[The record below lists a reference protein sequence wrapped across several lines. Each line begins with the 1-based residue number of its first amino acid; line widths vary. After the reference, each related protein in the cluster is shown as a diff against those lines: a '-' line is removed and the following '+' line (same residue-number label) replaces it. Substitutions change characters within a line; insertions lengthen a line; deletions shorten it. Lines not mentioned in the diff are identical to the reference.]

1 MPGLYTDL
9 PDVIAN
15 EAELVELLSRPSPAV
30 IDMMKSLD
38 GDIMLLG
45 ISGKIGPELGLMAVR
60 AIKEAGSNSKVFG
73 VSRFSEKGA
82 MDRFADMNIELIKC
96 DLMEP
101 DDINALPRV
110 KNIIYL
116 AGRKFGT
123 HGSEEQTWVANAV
136 VPASIARHFRDSR
149 IVAFSTGAV
158 YPMVMPSS
166 GGCVEE
172 DALTP
177 VGEYAQSCVGR
188 ERVFTHYSKA
198 NGTPMS
204 LIRLNYAVDLRYGV
218 LYDIGKLVMEG
229 KPVNI
234 TMGYFNVIWQG
245 DMNNQTLLLLDHCA
259 SPPSVWNVTRPVV
272 ESTRAVAGK
281 FAKIMGKEATFTGKE
296 GATALLSNPAKAV
309 DVLGAPT
316 VSIDKLIHYQAH
328 WLMSGGR
335 SLDKPTHFEET
346 GGKY

>member
-1 MPGLYTDL
+1 MPGLYSDL

-30 IDMMKSLD
+30 IGMLKRLD

-60 AIKEAGSNSKVFG
+60 AIKEAGSNGKVFG
-73 VSRFSEKGA
+73 VSRFSEDDA
-82 MDRFADMNIELIKC
+82 RERFADMDIELIKC

-101 DDINALPRV
+101 DDVNALPRV

-123 HGSEEQTWVANAV
+123 HGSEELTWVANAV
-136 VPASIARHFRDSR
+136 VPASVAKHFRDSR

-158 YPMVMPSS
+158 YPMVTPSS

-172 DALTP
+172 DALIP
-177 VGEYAQSCVGR
+177 IGEYAQSCVGR

-218 LYDIGKLVMEG
+218 LYDIGKLVMES
-229 KPVNI
+229 KSVNVK
-234 TMGYFNVIWQG
+234 MGYFNVIWQG
-245 DMNNQTLLLLDHCA
+245 DVNNQTLILLDHCA
-259 SPPSVWNVTRPVV
+259 SPPSVWNMTRPGVV
-272 ESTRAVAGK
+272 STREVAGE
-281 FAKIMGKEATFTGKE
+281 FAKIMGKEATFTSE
-296 GATALLSNPAKAV
+296 ESPTAFLSNPAKAV
-309 DVLGAPT
+309 DILGAPM
-316 VSIDKLIHYQAH
+316 VSLDKLIHYQAH
-328 WLMSGGR
+328 WLMAGGR